1 MIKIKLERKQKQLV
15 NELEK
20 DTYAYKKLKKIKPD
34 VKAPMSSLIDG
45 AYRKVIPV
53 NGIKFT
59 VIKDKADDFANALI
73 QFSTKSLE
81 KYFAA
86 KPDSLFIDLEK
97 KFGSDRYDQLHL
109 YLVILLSNIMEKFGL
124 TIDIS
129 QRQAYKEIEK
139 TLPDGRQVKSVKRVK
154 LINILKDY
162 ADLRDNPTPSNKSYK
177 FFEEL
182 YNATNHTDSF
192 QEFLDQLTKN
202 VVSFQEAVDI
212 FDRNAY
218 NVSLSNDPASI
229 VLSRVPVDIMRMSDF
244 SHLESC
250 HSPPYPSRQ
259 KVGGQYHLCAIQEA
273 ESSHGMIAYLFDKN
287 PNQIPEDEMK
297 IINSTAEF
305 MVHKEEGIDI
315 GWNPVSRVRIRSY
328 HIRNANNGTVFNIH
342 VPSATVYGASFD
354 VFLKAVVEY
363 FRNAQ
368 KGQIDLIKQAANAG
382 QKLEVGLLGGF
393 YHDGTEELVCALFA
407 EVPQETFVIDESEYE
422 NVEGDI
428 QQDIDEAFDRYI
440 FDKVIFNVTDFDVD
454 VENSS
459 YTYRGQSEKIPGE
472 LYAVYDV
479 IYSLDPD
486 SVVSKMRISA
496 DKKKEILDII
506 NDFDI
511 LRRLMVDEIKVAGTT
526 KDNITVDN
534 NKNIIEIRRRLEHKF
549 PDQKKEMK
557 VKIQEFESV
566 CNLLKDPYFY
576 LQTKQVTE
584 EVYYFKRLAGIIK

>member
-1 MIKIKLERKQKQLV
+1 MIKIKLSSKKQLV

-20 DTYAYKKLKKIKPD
+20 DTYAYKKLKKISPD
-34 VKAPMSSLIDG
+34 VKAPMSSLIGG

-59 VIKDKADDFANALI
+59 VIKDKGIEDFSNALI

-81 KYFAA
+81 KYFDTH
-86 KPDSLFIDLEK
+86 PDSLFIKMEK
-97 KFGSDRYDQLHL
+97 QLGSDRYDQLHA
-109 YLVILLSNIMEKFGL
+109 YMIMLLTHITDDFGL

-154 LINILKDY
+154 LINILKDF
-162 ADLRDNPTPSNKSYK
+162 ADLRDNPVPSNNRYK

-182 YNATNHTDSF
+182 YNAAEPTKPFQDFLNDLSQDVISF
-192 QEFLDQLTKN
+192 QET
-202 VVSFQEAVDI
+202 VDI

-218 NVSLSNDPASI
+218 NVSLGNDPASI

-259 KVGGQYHLCAIQEA
+259 KVAGQYHLCAIQEA

-354 VFLKAVVEY
+354 VFLKTVVEY
-363 FRNAQ
+363 FRNTQ

-422 NVEGDI
+422 NVEGNI

-440 FDKVIFNVTDFDVD
+440 FDKVIINVTEFDIDVVD
-454 VENSS
+454 SS

-486 SVVSKMRISA
+486 KLVSKMKVSV
-496 DKKKEILDII
+496 DKKKEILDTI
-506 NDFDI
+506 NNFDI
-511 LRRLMVDEIKVAGTT
+511 LERLLRDKIKVAGTD
-526 KDNITVDN
+526 KDNITVEN
-534 NKNIIEIRRRLEHKF
+534 NNNIIEIKRRLEHKF
-549 PDQKKEMK
+549 PDQKKEIK
-557 VKIQEFESV
+557 AKIQEFEST
-566 CNLLKDPYFY
+566 CNLLKDPQFY
-576 LQTKQVTE
+576 LQSKQVTE
-584 EVYYFKRLAGIIK
+584 EIYYFKRLAGIIK